1 MKLNYTLIW
10 AMIVG
15 MLLGSS
21 AWAEK
26 ATMPMEERAMDE
38 RTATEHEMK
47 GMDEQHHEGMMEQ
60 TSDADMGMQDKKMNE
75 AQIDEAKM
83 NEPMEMEQ
91 SGFSRGSVVRSVFT
105 SAVDEREPTDSIKE
119 LSSNS
124 DKVIYYTE
132 LRDMAGQTAKHRW
145 EHNGEVMAE
154 VEFKVEGA
162 RWRVWS
168 SKSFVPGWTGEW
180 KVSVLNGANEVIS
193 EDVLNYTAEM
203 AMPEAAPAAEAP
215 AAVENM
221 QAQ

>member
-1 MKLNYTLIW
+1 MKLNSKVIW
-10 AMIVG
+10 ALLAG
-15 MLLGSS
+15 MLLGSQ

-26 ATMPMEERAMDE
+26 GMTQMEERADSEREMPAMSEQHEMMDNHDE
-38 RTATEHEMK
+38 AHENMQGAQHEAMHEHE
-47 GMDEQHHEGMMEQ
+47 E
-60 TSDADMGMQDKKMNE
+60 AMQD
-75 AQIDEAKM
+75 AVT
-83 NEPMEMEQ
+83 NEPVLMEQ

-105 SAVDEREPTDSIKE
+105 TAVEDREPTDNIKE
-119 LSSNS
+119 LSTDS

-154 VEFKVEGA
+154 VEFKVGGS

-193 EDVLNYTAEM
+193 EDVLTYAPATAE
-203 AMPEAAPAAEAP
+203 PEAAPAP
-215 AAVENM
+215 VENT
-221 QAQ
+221 QVQ

>member
-10 AMIVG
+10 AMIAG
-15 MLLGSS
+15 MLLSSS

-26 ATMPMEERAMDE
+26 AVMQMEERAGDAREMPAMDE
-38 RTATEHEMK
+38 HEHES
-47 GMDEQHHEGMMEQ
+47 MMEQ
-60 TSDADMGMQDKKMNE
+60 TGDAGMVVQDKKMNE
-75 AQIDEAKM
+75 AKM
-83 NEPMEMEQ
+83 NEPMALEQ

-119 LSSNS
+119 LSTNS

-154 VEFKVEGA
+154 VEFKVQGS

-193 EDVLNYTAEM
+193 EDVLSYTPAMAE
-203 AMPEAAPAAEAP
+203 PEAAPAVVAP
-215 AAVENM
+215 VENI